1 MSATPPATASTS
13 ASAVPASVS
22 APPPAPAPR
31 LSVAPGPHISEG
43 LLTTRRMMLDV
54 ILAALPLVAISLLL
68 FRHYAA
74 FQIGL
79 SVVGALAAE
88 RLFGAMRRR
97 PNTLGD
103 LSAAVTG
110 LILGLSLPAAAPW
123 YVAVVGAFAGI
134 GFGKAVF
141 GGLGQNIFNPAMVG
155 RAFVMIAFPAALGA
169 TAYVAPKLGVDAL
182 THATPLTAFKMSGQ
196 TTPLGPLF
204 LGWTKGSIGET
215 SALAA
220 LIGGIYLCA
229 RGTAAWR
236 IPAGAI
242 LALAALAGIPDL
254 FRSTPWT
261 VAHQFASG
269 AFLFGAFFIATD
281 PVSSPLTPRG
291 QWIFGAG
298 FGALVLLIR
307 KLSGYPEGVMFS
319 VLLMNSIAPLINRW
333 TIPTPVGGPV
343 PERK

>member
-1 MSATPPATASTS
+1 MAENAVTPIAPA
-13 ASAVPASVS
+13 
-22 APPPAPAPR
+22 APPPAKPAPA
-31 LSVAPGPHISEG
+31 LSVAPGPHIASG
-43 LLTTRRMMLDV
+43 ALTTRRMMLDV
-54 ILAALPLVAISLLL
+54 ILAALPLLAVSVYLFRQYAVFQIAISV
-68 FRHYAA
+68 
-74 FQIGL
+74 I
-79 SVVGALAAE
+79 GALAAE
-88 RLFGAMRRR
+88 RFFGWMRRR

-110 LILGLSLPAAAPW
+110 LILGLSLPASAPW
-123 YVAVVGAFAGI
+123 YVGVIGAFAGI

-169 TAYVAPKLGVDAL
+169 SAYVAPTLGVDAV
-182 THATPLTAFKMSGQ
+182 TQATPLTAFKMMGSVAA
-196 TTPLGPLF
+196 LKPLF
-204 LGWTKGSIGET
+204 LGMTNGSIGET

-220 LIGGIYLCA
+220 LIGGAYLCW

-236 IPAGAI
+236 IPAGGI
-242 LALAALAGIPDL
+242 LALAILAGAADL
-254 FRSTPWT
+254 TGGSPWT
-261 VAHQFASG
+261 FAHHLSSG

-281 PVSSPLTPRG
+281 PVSSPLTPKG

-307 KLSGYPEGVMFS
+307 AFSGYPEGVMFS
-319 VLLMNSIAPLINRW
+319 VLLMNSVAPLINRW
-333 TIPTPVGGPV
+333 TIPTPVGGPA